1 MKKKAVTFLALML
14 LFAISGC
21 SGNEK
26 DTIHTREEYLKDIY
40 SEFTEPY
47 IVDRIKY
54 RITPDNTGEI
64 MRYEPHRQQSQFG
77 CHLPGGSR
85 CHIVCFTAGRS
96 EERRVGKECRS
107 RWSPYH

>member
-1 MKKKAVTFLALML
+1 MKKKTVTFLALMF

-54 RITPDNTGEI
+54 RHP
-64 MRYEPHRQQSQFG
+64 
-77 CHLPGGSR
+77 
-85 CHIVCFTAGRS
+85 
-96 EERRVGKECRS
+96 
-107 RWSPYH
+107 